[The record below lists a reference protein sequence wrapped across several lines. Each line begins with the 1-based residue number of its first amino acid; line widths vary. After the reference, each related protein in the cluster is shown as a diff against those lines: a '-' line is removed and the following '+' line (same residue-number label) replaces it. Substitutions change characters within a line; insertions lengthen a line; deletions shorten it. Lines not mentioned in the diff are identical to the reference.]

1 MKQVVRGKTYWTV
14 VVEQGEN
21 RDLHKSAVET
31 VRGAGRF
38 AKGMV
43 GMWYVL

>member
-1 MKQVVRGKTYWTV
+1 MA
-14 VVEQGEN
+14 EQGKN
-21 RDLHKSAVET
+21 RNLHKSAVET

-43 GMWYVL
+43 GMWYAW